1 MTIFQNNLS
10 PLPPIPDNLTI
21 PQFIL
26 RELELPGRPVRPR
39 NVPYFIDNG
48 SGRAYNYEEVG
59 PYAALFDEALKLV
72 SQGAPPNL
80 WPC

>member
-1 MTIFQNNLS
+1 MTIFQNYLS

-26 RELELPGRPVRPR
+26 RELELPGRPVGPR

-59 PYAALFDEALKLV
+59 NAALFDEALKLV